1 MTFTRSM
8 VLKADRCLCRVNAG
22 CNLGL
27 EGRAADEPVLPCVAP
42 GTSAS
47 TSNELGLSQHQT
59 THGED
64 HLVQHMQILSA
75 HEIAVNHIAV
85 SPRSALGSGA

>member
-1 MTFTRSM
+1 MP
-8 VLKADRCLCRVNAG
+8 A
-22 CNLGL
+22 NLGL
-27 EGRAADEPVLPCVAP
+27 EGRAADKPVPPCVAP

-47 TSNELGLSQHQT
+47 TSDQLGLSQHQT

-85 SPRSALGSGA
+85 VCVPLSDQVRNEFLCRSLEPTVNLD